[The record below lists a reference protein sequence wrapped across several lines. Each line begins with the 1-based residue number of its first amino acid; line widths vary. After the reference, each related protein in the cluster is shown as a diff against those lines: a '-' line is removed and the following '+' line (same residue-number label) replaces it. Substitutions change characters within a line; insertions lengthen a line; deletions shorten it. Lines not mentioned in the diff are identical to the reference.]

1 MALLAPTRQL
11 HSRHFKVRGESTL
24 EAEDSQEFA
33 PLKAVIPPSSGTP
46 VSNTGSVS
54 PLICL
59 AFSSLQSPY
68 RSIMS
73 LGILGYGQTQ
83 RGEPR
88 LAKSK
93 LAVIPEAQLE
103 FPYQPGR

>member
-1 MALLAPTRQL
+1 MALLAPTCQL
-11 HSRHFKVRGESTL
+11 HSRHLKVRGESTL

-33 PLKAVIPPSSGTP
+33 PLKAIIPPSSGTP
-46 VSNTGSVS
+46 VSNTESIS

-59 AFSSLQSPY
+59 ALSSLQSPY

-88 LAKSK
+88 LANSK
-93 LAVIPEAQLE
+93 LAITPKQS
-103 FPYQPGR
+103 